1 MSRGLRLAAAV
12 AALLLVAGGAETVA
26 KSINGA
32 PRLHHYRAMSVRQ
45 IRRAARAIRVI
56 VVLKRQQSGRLASV
70 ASVRARASVQ
80 RAQRRPLIA
89 SIARSGGAVTH
100 QFTVLNAFV
109 AQVSNAERARL
120 ASDPSVA
127 SVVPDGLVTPPP
139 PVTASPSSGGT
150 PSPGNPTTP
159 QSGICPSDPAK
170 PLLEPEALQTMHV
183 AYSDP
188 TIPQAQNLAT
198 GKGVKVAFFADGLD
212 INNPDFIRPDGS
224 HVFIDYRDFTGD
236 GPSAP
241 TGGEEAFGDAT
252 DIAAQGRQ
260 VYDLSNFVNPA
271 HPLPAGCTITVRGVA
286 PGASL
291 IGMKVFGA
299 GGAFGSVIV
308 QGLDWAVTQDH
319 ADVLSE
325 SFGDFTMPD
334 TVRDLI
340 KQFNDAAV
348 QSGVVVSQ
356 GSSDSGATAGPSE
369 PATDPLVMDSGGS
382 TNFRHYAQTTSYGF
396 QFSNGTWLNDNI
408 SSIAGGGFSQNASSP
423 DFVSPAEADWALCT
437 PNKTLYAECADFKAD
452 PFGGAPSPIEAFG
465 GTSQSTPLDAGVAAL
480 VIEAYRNTHGG
491 QTPSPLLVKRIMQ
504 STANDLGLPNEEQGA
519 GEVDGLKAV
528 QEAMS
533 VDGGT
538 PTGHGLLFDP
548 AKLTIT
554 RPAGSSDTESV
565 SVTNTGATTQTV
577 SARARALTQV
587 LSDVKK
593 DVTLGT
599 TPTFVDQFGH
609 PRPYVETTFTVP
621 ANADRLVAFD
631 AWPGPNARVGV
642 ALIDPTGA
650 FAAFTRPQGDGDHG
664 QVDVR
669 KPVAG
674 TWTAIVFVR
683 DGTYSGVVHL
693 EFASQSFGTVDSVT
707 PASLTL
713 GPGQTGRFQYH
724 TRLPSS
730 PGDSGRDL
738 VISDSSGDQTVVPVV
753 LRSLVPV
760 DGHGGT
766 FSGTIFG
773 GNGREFVAQENTF
786 AFDVPAGR
794 KVLSVSL
801 AFPDDP
807 NTELIGT
814 LNDPDG
820 NQVGSQSTLY
830 LNESGGGAFTHGLRA
845 VTLSPKPGRWTFV
858 VTVSSPVG
866 GQTLSAPYQGAV
878 SFDPLDISASGLPHH
893 DKVPSGQPITA
904 TITVHNDGP
913 GTEDVFADPRLNHQ
927 SETDSVLPVFGPAV
941 GLTMPGA
948 VSEFIVP
955 TKTDALLGVA
965 QANRP
970 ILLEM
975 GYFEIGEGDPDLLGQ
990 SQGNNASASYTAHEV
1005 ANGPW
1010 GLAPSMVGPFETA
1023 QTGTVNTGML
1033 AQTEAFDRNAA
1044 SSTGDIWRDT
1054 VDASQPAY
1062 TPLTLRPG
1070 QSGAITVTFTPQG
1083 TRGSKVD
1090 GTLYVDDFGFR
1101 LDTGN
1106 EQAAFPYSYKIK

>member
-1 MSRGLRLAAAV
+1 MSRVSRFAV
-12 AALLLVAGGAETVA
+12 VAVTLLLLAGGADTFA
-26 KSINGA
+26 KSSHRA
-32 PRLHHYRAMSVRQ
+32 RRLHHHRAMSAQQ
-45 IRRAARAIRVI
+45 IRRAARANRVI
-56 VVLKRQQSGRLASV
+56 VVLKSQQHGRLATA
-70 ASVRARASVQ
+70 ASVKARASAQ
-80 RAQRRPLIA
+80 RALRRPLIA
-89 SIARSGGAVTH
+89 SVGRSGGAVTH

-127 SVVPDGLVTPPP
+127 SVVPDGLVTQSQ
-139 PVTASPSSGGT
+139 PVSASPSSGT

-159 QSGICPSDPAK
+159 QSGICPSNPAK

-198 GKGVKVAFFADGLD
+198 GTGVRVAFFADGVD
-212 INNPDFIRPDGS
+212 INNPDFIRADGT

-236 GPSAP
+236 GPNAP

-252 DIAAQGRQ
+252 DVAAQGRQ
-260 VYDLSNFVNPA
+260 VYDLANFVNPA
-271 HPLPAGCTITVRGVA
+271 HPLPPGCTITVRGVA

-291 IGMKVFGA
+291 IGIKVFGA

-308 QGLDWAVTQDH
+308 QGLDWAVTHDH

-334 TVRDLI
+334 TMRDLI

-348 QSGVVVSQ
+348 QSGIVVSQ

-369 PATDPLVMDSGGS
+369 PATDPLVMDSGGT
-382 TNFRHYAQTTSYGF
+382 TNFRHYAQTTSYAF

-437 PNKTLYAECADFKAD
+437 PDKTRYSECADFKAD
-452 PFGGAPSPIEAFG
+452 PFNGNPSPIEAFG

-480 VIEAYRNTHGG
+480 IIEAYRNTHGG
-491 QTPSPLLVKRIMQ
+491 RTPSPLLVKRIMQ
-504 STANDLGLPNEEQGA
+504 STANDLGFPNEEQGS

-538 PTGHGLLFDP
+538 PTGHGLLFNP

-554 RPAGSSDTESV
+554 RDAGSSDSETV
-565 SVTNTGATTQTV
+565 AVTNTGAATQTV
-577 SARARALTQV
+577 SAHARALTQV
-587 LSDVKK
+587 VSDTKQ
-593 DVTLGT
+593 DVTLPPPGS
-599 TPTFVDQFGH
+599 PSSFVDQFGH
-609 PRPYVETTFTVP
+609 SRPFAKATFTVP
-621 ANADRLVAFD
+621 ANVDRLVAFD

-642 ALIDPTGA
+642 TLIDPTGA
-650 FAAFTRPQGDGDHG
+650 FAAFTRPQGNGDHG

-674 TWTAIVFVR
+674 TWTAYVFLR

-693 EFASQSFGTVDSVT
+693 EFASQRFGAVDNVT
-707 PASLTL
+707 PSSLTL
-713 GPGQTGRFQYH
+713 RPGQTGHFQYR

-730 PGDSGRDL
+730 PGDSGHDL

-760 DGHGGT
+760 DRHGGT

-786 AFDVPAGR
+786 AFDVPPGR
-794 KVLSVSL
+794 KSLSVSL

-807 NTELIGT
+807 NTEVIGT

-820 NQVGSQSTLY
+820 NELGSQSTLY
-830 LNESGGGAFTHGLRA
+830 VNGSGGGAYTHGLRA

-866 GQTLSAPYQGAV
+866 GQTLSAPYRGAV
-878 SFDPLDISASGLPHH
+878 SFDPPNISAHGLPTH
-893 DKVPSGQPITA
+893 DKVRNGQPITA
-904 TITVHNDGP
+904 TIRVRNDGP
-913 GTEDVFADPRLNHQ
+913 GTEDVFADPRLNGN
-927 SETDSVLPVFGPAV
+927 ETDSVLPITPAT

-948 VSEFIVP
+948 VSEFVVP
-955 TKTDALLGVA
+955 TETNALLGVA

-990 SQGNNASASYTAHEV
+990 SQGNNASAQYSAPEV

-1010 GLAPSMVGPFETA
+1010 GLAPSMVGPFDTA
-1023 QTGTVNTGML
+1023 QTGTVDTGML
-1033 AQTEAFDRNAA
+1033 ARTEAFDRDTE

-1054 VDASQPAY
+1054 VEANPPDY
-1062 TPLTLRPG
+1062 TPLTLGPG
-1070 QSGAITVTFTPQG
+1070 QSGTITVTFTPQG
-1083 TRGSKVD
+1083 RRGSKVN

-1106 EQAAFPYSYKIK
+1106 EQIAFPYSYRIK